1 MLSRRKFI
9 QESNL
14 IMMGSYLLPFIPGS
28 GDMEGMIMT
37 VNGPIAPA
45 DLKFTLTHEHVMV
58 DFIGA
63 AKISTNRYY
72 FEEVIKTALP
82 FLQAIK
88 EKGCNSFV
96 DCTPAYLGRDAA
108 LLQRLSKATGLNM
121 ITNTGYYGAAGE
133 KYLPAYVFTETAQ
146 QLAQRWISEWKNGIE
161 ETGIKPGFIK
171 TGVDNAPLSAAQVK
185 IITAAAITHLQTGL
199 TIAVH
204 TGNGE
209 AAKQQLDILKEHG
222 VAPAARIWVH
232 AQNEKDTAYHIEAAR
247 KGSWISFDGVNAG
260 SLDTN
265 INLMQVMQQEG
276 LLDQVL
282 VSHDSGWYH
291 VGEPNGGTF
300 NNYQYILTHFIPAL
314 KKNGFTQAAI
324 DKIFITNPAKAFT
337 IKIRKLV
344 SRKDA

>member
-14 IMMGSYLLPFIPGS
+14 IIMGSYLLPFIPAGS
-28 GDMEGMIMT
+28 DMEGMIMT
-37 VNGPIAPA
+37 VNGAITPA
-45 DLKFTLTHEHVMV
+45 DLKFTLTHEHIMV

-63 AKISTNRYY
+63 LKISKTRYD
-72 FEEVIKTALP
+72 FEEVVKTALP

-96 DCTPAYLGRDAA
+96 DCTPAYLGRDAV
-108 LLQRLSKATGLNM
+108 LLQRLSKAAGLNI

-133 KYLPAYVFTETAQ
+133 KYLPAHVYTETAQ
-146 QLAQRWISEWKNGIE
+146 QLAQSWINEWKNGIDG
-161 ETGIKPGFIK
+161 TGIKPGFIK
-171 TGVDNAPLSAAQVK
+171 TGVDDAPLSNAQVK

-209 AAKQQLDILKEHG
+209 AAKQQLDILQKNG

-232 AQNEKDTAYHIEAAR
+232 AQNEKDTAYHIEAAK

-260 SLDTN
+260 SLDAN
-265 INLMQVMQQEG
+265 INFLQVMQKEG

-282 VSHDSGWYH
+282 VSQDSGWYH
-291 VGEPNGGTF
+291 VGEPGGGTF
-300 NNYQYILTHFIPAL
+300 NSYQYIQTDFIPAM

-324 DKIFITNPAKAFT
+324 DKIFLTNPAKALT
-337 IKIRKLV
+337 IKVRQLV
-344 SRKDA
+344 